1 MAVFARTALVVY
13 LILQLANGYLCEVV
27 ITNVDDLTPL
37 ETFRSMA
44 ASFGRHVGKNGIK
57 GFAME
62 AQPLS
67 GCKVM
72 KSPPNY
78 PSNV

>member
-37 ETFRSMA
+37 ESFRSMA
-44 ASFGRHVGKNGIK
+44 ASFGKHVGKNGLK
-57 GFAME
+57 GFAMKSY
-62 AQPLS
+62 PLS
-67 GCKVM
+67 GCQAM

-78 PSNV
+78 PTDV

>member
-13 LILQLANGYLCEVV
+13 LILQLATGYLCEVV

-37 ETFRSMA
+37 ESFRSMA
-44 ASFGRHVGKNGIK
+44 ASFGKHVGKNGLK
-57 GFAME
+57 GFAIE
-62 AQPLS
+62 AYPLS

-72 KSPPNY
+72 KSPPDY
-78 PSNV
+78 PTDV